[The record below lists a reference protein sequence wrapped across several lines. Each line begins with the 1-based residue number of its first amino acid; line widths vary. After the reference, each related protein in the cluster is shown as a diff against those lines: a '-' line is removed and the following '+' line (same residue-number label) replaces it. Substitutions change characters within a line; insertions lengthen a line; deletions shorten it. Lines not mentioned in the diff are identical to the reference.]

1 MKFPK
6 QLYYVL
12 NVSVKDVAEY
22 ACPVWERS
30 THAKK
35 VDTALNACCR
45 QITGCLRPTPT
56 DNLYILAGIAPPD
69 IRRQVTSMKERSRQI
84 EDVRHPVFNQTP
96 AANRLKSRKSFL
108 SSVDPLATSA
118 ASTRVALWE
127 ERISTHPTATSMAL
141 KPQEELPPGADT
153 KWTEWKCL
161 NRLRTGVGRS
171 KVSLQKWGYLD
182 TAEDVICDCRTAPQT
197 MQHLLQCP
205 VLEQVCTADDLA
217 VYNENAQKCVQQW
230 LEYIWC
236 LWTR

>member
-1 MKFPK
+1 MFYFDSVRPPNHKRCTARCSPRA
-6 QLYYVL
+6 LGRGLALVL
-12 NVSVKDVAEY
+12 LLV
-22 ACPVWERS
+22 C
-30 THAKK
+30 
-35 VDTALNACCR
+35 
-45 QITGCLRPTPT
+45 
-56 DNLYILAGIAPPD
+56 
-69 IRRQVTSMKERSRQI
+69 
-84 EDVRHPVFNQTP
+84 
-96 AANRLKSRKSFL
+96 FL

-161 NRLRTGVGRS
+161 NRLRTGVGCS

-182 TAEDVICDCRTAPQT
+182 TAEDVTCDCRTAPQT

-230 LEYIWC
+230 LDRALIS
-236 LWTR
+236 TRISESIRAVIRAIPLLRESKLIRVSDTMIKNT